1 MNVLNME
8 ITLSVSDQKT
18 IRTHDFIAR
27 AYSWQ
32 SATYDR
38 MFQIDVITF
47 FWHFNI
53 SKILLRPQKT
63 TKIFLL
69 HLFFKHCL
77 LMRTKRTIFISNL
90 FFFQFTLIENILIT
104 VIS

>member
-1 MNVLNME
+1 ME
-8 ITLSVSDQKT
+8 ITLSESDQKT
-18 IRTHDFIAR
+18 VRTHDFIAR

-53 SKILLRPQKT
+53 SK
-63 TKIFLL
+63 
-69 HLFFKHCL
+69 
-77 LMRTKRTIFISNL
+77 NL
-90 FFFQFTLIENILIT
+90 FAATKNHKDFFASFIFQTLFIDEN
-104 VIS
+104 